1 MMSSQ
6 NAAFFRDEFITL
18 SPMLSTLFASLAI
31 AAFLPRNFFLLICLL
46 IAGFLTAALLSFLPP
61 VREARARLVA
71 AKHIADG
78 TP

>member
-1 MMSSQ
+1 MSSQ
-6 NAAFFRDEFITL
+6 NAAFIRDELITL

-31 AAFLPRNFFLLICLL
+31 AAFLPRNFFLLVCLL
-46 IAGFLTAALLSFLPP
+46 IVAFFTAGLLSFLPP

-71 AKHIADG
+71 ANHIADG